1 MSEGREHQPADR
13 RTYRIAGLPSRAPA
27 QAKSAQGHIDDLA
40 AAYALGALE
49 ADEVAAVDAHVR
61 GCQSCERALGDA
73 QRTAGMLPF
82 LVPLQTPPPDTKVA
96 LFARVSHAQKSAAAA
111 ALPTSGLA
119 AFRTPTLP
127 SSSGVDDLVLP
138 THVASAAAAP
148 VAARSESRTGWLV
161 SIVSVPLLIALVATG
176 FWGLQ
181 LRNQVTA
188 QSSLLAEMQSELTNF
203 GSGTTSYQLSPGG
216 AAPQAEGQIVM
227 GSDQRAGMVQ
237 IDVNSD
243 EGPRAYELWVNQD
256 GQLHP
261 VSEVK
266 VNQDGQGQARFEL
279 DQPFSEYES
288 VHIKAKPVEAGVEG
302 NQIDTLFQDNGGS
315 LGSTGSGLDVGP

>member
-1 MSEGREHQPADR
+1 MSEGREHQPAHR
-13 RTYRIAGLPSRAPA
+13 RTYRIAGLPNRAPA
-27 QAKSAQGHIDDLA
+27 SAMNAVGHVDDLV

-49 ADEVAAVDAHVR
+49 ADESAAVDAHIR
-61 GCQSCERALGDA
+61 GCATCERALGDA
-73 QRTAGMLPF
+73 ERAASMLPF
-82 LVPLQTPPPDTKVA
+82 IVPLHTPPLDTKVA
-96 LFARVSHAQKSAAAA
+96 LFARVSHAQKAAAA
-111 ALPTSGLA
+111 SSVPTSNHD

-127 SSSGVDDLVLP
+127 GSSNVDDLVLP
-138 THVASAAAAP
+138 SHVDTAAALP
-148 VAARSESRTGWLV
+148 VARSNSRTGWLI
-161 SIVSVPLLIALVATG
+161 SAISVPFLIALVATG

-181 LRNQVTA
+181 LRNQVAT

-227 GSDQRAGMVQ
+227 GADQRAGMVQ

-243 EGPRAYELWVNQD
+243 DGPGAYEVWVNQD

-261 VSEVK
+261 VSEVT
-266 VNQDGQGQARFEL
+266 VNQDGQGQARLEL

-288 VHIKAKPVEAGVEG
+288 VHIKAKPVGTTVEA
-302 NQIDTLFQDNGGS
+302 NPMDTLLRDNGGS